1 MIKDF
6 PFFQQ
11 LESMDCGA
19 TCLRMVARYH
29 GRYFSL
35 EYLRELT
42 RTGKQGVS
50 LLEISDAAEHLG
62 INTLAAS
69 VDQDTLFQKAVLPVI
84 VHWKEDHYIVV
95 YKINK
100 RHVWIADPAFG
111 KYKLNHTDFL
121 HHWKGE
127 AAEGIIL
134 ILEPGPEFDQKA
146 TDKSS
151 QKESNRLFYYV
162 GRYKSLILQVFSGLV
177 LGTILQLVFLF
188 LVVSF
193 VDSGIASADKDFLV
207 IALIAYLVLLLSAIF
222 AGFIRSLIFE
232 YVGLRVNIRL
242 VSDFLAK
249 VTRLPLGYF
258 ENRNTDDII
267 QRMADHEKV
276 QHFLATASVQT
287 AFAALNLLAFAFV
300 LAFWDPLVMLVFLG
314 GILLILLWVNFFQRK
329 RRIFEYRKYDQYRQS
344 QQLLNGLVE
353 GIQDIKMFGAEKTR
367 RWAWERQQ
375 ASLIALQE
383 DALKLEQWQRS
394 GASFLHETKNILL
407 IFLSANALID
417 GSLSF
422 GMLIGIQYMS
432 GQLSLPINRLLEFFN
447 IFQDTR
453 LSLERLQEIHLI
465 KGAESPEE
473 KITQAQGCGD
483 IVLDNLSFVYDPNQP
498 QSTLNQI
505 NGVVKKGKIT
515 TILGPSGSGKTTL
528 MKLMLNFYEPSEG
541 AIRVGDVNM
550 KQLDEQGWRKQCAW
564 ISSEGYVFQD
574 TIARNIALGDDV
586 IDQQKLLAVAKA
598 VNLQHFI
605 ENLELGYQTMLGED
619 GLGLSQGQMQ
629 RLFIARAL
637 YKNPDYLFFDEA
649 TTSLDTFNEM
659 LLMENVFDMVR
670 GKTVVIITHQLPL
683 VRYADHILVLHEGEL
698 VEQGTH
704 KELIGLQGVYHQL
717 LKDQIALG
725 K

>member
-586 IDQQKLLAVAKA
+586 IDQQKLLAVVKA

>member
-29 GRYFSL
+29 GRYYSL

-50 LLEISDAAEHLG
+50 LLEISDAAEYLG
-62 INTLAAS
+62 MNTLAAS
-69 VDQDTLFQKAVLPVI
+69 ADGETLFERAVLPLI
-84 VHWKEDHYIVV
+84 VHWKEDHYVVV
-95 YKINK
+95 YRINK
-100 RHVWIADPAFG
+100 KYVWVADPAFG
-111 KYKLNHTDFL
+111 KYKLSHPEFL
-121 HHWKGE
+121 QHWKGDAE
-127 AAEGIIL
+127 EGIIL
-134 ILEPGPEFDQKA
+134 ILEPGPEFPQREADDTPK
-146 TDKSS
+146 KGY
-151 QKESNRLFYYV
+151 ERLYYYI
-162 GRYKSLILQVFSGLV
+162 GQYKSLILQVFSGLL

-193 VDSGIASADKDFLV
+193 VDSGIAGADRDFLNL
-207 IALIAYLVLLLSAIF
+207 ALISYLVLLLSAIF
-222 AGFIRSLIFE
+222 AGFIRNLIFE

-249 VTRLPLGYF
+249 VTRLPLRYF
-258 ENRNTDDII
+258 DNRNTDDIV

-276 QHFLATASVQT
+276 QHFLASASVQT
-287 AFAALNLLAFAFV
+287 AFAFLNLLAFALV
-300 LAFWDPLVMLVFLG
+300 LAFWDPLIMGVFMG
-314 GILLILLWVNFFQRK
+314 GIFLIILWVNFFQRK
-329 RRIFEYRKYDQYRQS
+329 RRMFEYRKYDQFRQS
-344 QQLLNGLVE
+344 QQLLNALVE

-375 ASLIALQE
+375 AKLIALQE
-383 DALKLEQWQRS
+383 DALRLAQWQRS
-394 GASFLHETKNILL
+394 GATFLHEAKNILL
-407 IFLSANALID
+407 IFLAADALID

-432 GQLSLPINRLLEFFN
+432 GQLNLPINRLLEFFN
-447 IFQDTR
+447 TFQDTR

-465 KGAESPEE
+465 KDAESLGE
-473 KITQAQGCGD
+473 KISKPKGAGD
-483 IVLDNLSFVYDPNQP
+483 LVFDNLSFVYDSNQSKP
-498 QSTLNQI
+498 TLHEI
-505 NGVVKKGKIT
+505 NGLIKKGET
-515 TILGPSGSGKTTL
+515 TAIVGPSGSGKTTL

-541 AIRVGDVNM
+541 AIRVGDVNL
-550 KQLDEQGWRKQCAW
+550 KQLDERDWRKHCAW
-564 ISSEGYVFQD
+564 ISSEGYIFQD
-574 TIARNIALGDDV
+574 TIARNIALGDEI
-586 IDQQKLLAVAKA
+586 IDQQRLLSVVKA
-598 VNLQHFI
+598 VNLQHFV
-605 ENLELGYQTMLGED
+605 ENLELGYHTMLGED
-619 GLGLSQGQMQ
+619 GMGLSQGQKQ

-659 LLMENVFDMVR
+659 LLMENVFDMMQ
-670 GKTVVIITHQLPL
+670 GKTIVIITHQLPL
-683 VRYADHILVLHEGEL
+683 VRYADHIIVLNEGEL

-704 KELIGLQGVYHQL
+704 EVLISQKGLYHQL